1 MKRLV
6 TALILSLLA
15 SGALAQ
21 TTATPASERMGE
33 VVVEASQEG
42 WMQINV
48 EDAADYIFQIE
59 PFILDVRTVD
69 EFADGYIELAVNIPV
84 VELPQHL
91 DQLPAD
97 LDTPILVY
105 CAAGTRG
112 QWGLAYLTSL
122 GYTNVQNLSG
132 GFRAWT
138 EAGYPTVN

>member
-1 MKRLV
+1 MKKLALV
-6 TALILSLLA
+6 LIASLVA
-15 SGALAQ
+15 SGAFGQA
-21 TTATPASERMGE
+21 TATPASERMGE

-48 EDAADYIFQIE
+48 EDAADYIFQVE
-59 PFILDVRTVD
+59 PYILDVRTVD
-69 EFADGYIELAVNIPV
+69 EFDDGYIEFAVNIPV
-84 VELPQHL
+84 VELPDNL

-122 GYTNVQNLSG
+122 GYTNVQNMSG

-138 EAGYPTVN
+138 EAGYPTAN